1 MELLKTIPSLRWNL
15 LAGLLDHWAMESFSS
30 STQRI
35 HDESNS
41 YFLIYF
47 ADLRTLIK
55 KCRSDSLK
63 MMPIMRLR
71 SVFEHISETNSTI
84 FLQDDETNRNISA
97 PLFHAPIM
105 ENSTSNCVRQSAES
119 NVGAAESAGTTAHI
133 IRLVERLRDLQR
145 IVLPT
150 QVVEA
155 PDG

>member
-1 MELLKTIPSLRWNL
+1 MHT
-15 LAGLLDHWAMESFSS
+15 
-30 STQRI
+30 
-35 HDESNS
+35 
-41 YFLIYF
+41 
-47 ADLRTLIK
+47 
-55 KCRSDSLK
+55 
-63 MMPIMRLR
+63 MRLR
-71 SVFEHISETNSTI
+71 NVFENISEKSSTI

-97 PLFHAPIM
+97 PLFHAPVI
-105 ENSTSNCVRQSAES
+105 ESSTSNYVYKSAES